1 MMLCNEFCCLLLC
14 SAVPEAPGTPDATHV
29 TGNSITLGW
38 TRPRSDGGN
47 EIKHYIL
54 ERREKKSLRWVKV
67 SAKRPI
73 TELRHRVTNL
83 TEGNEYEFRVMAENG
98 AGVGLASSTSRLFKC
113 KEPTSAP
120 SAPTM
125 IKVDLSFRYIY
136 FVFRSSSDSHP
147 YFLIYHLLKTWS
159 VVKQRQLLIEFVF
172 IQLEGK
178 FCSKLFIDTV
188 LSFYLCLSG
197 H

>member
-1 MMLCNEFCCLLLC
+1 MNIVNVLSREKPIIAFPTLNHVAVYLR
-14 SAVPEAPGTPDATHV
+14 SAVPDAPGTPDATHV

-67 SAKRPI
+67 SSKRPI

-98 AGVGLASSTSRLFKC
+98 AGIGPASSTSRLFKC

-120 SAPTM
+120 SAPTV
-125 IKVDLSFRYIY
+125 IKVGFEKCFSNLQN
-136 FVFRSSSDSHP
+136 VRS
-147 YFLIYHLLKTWS
+147 LMVATIVTKN
-159 VVKQRQLLIEFVF
+159 I
-172 IQLEGK
+172 
-178 FCSKLFIDTV
+178 
-188 LSFYLCLSG
+188 
-197 H
+197 

>member
-1 MMLCNEFCCLLLC
+1 M
-14 SAVPEAPGTPDATHV
+14 PDAPGTPDATHV

-67 SAKRPI
+67 SSKRPI

-98 AGVGLASSTSRLFKC
+98 AGVGPASSTSRLFKC

-120 SAPTM
+120 SAPTV
-125 IKVDLSFRYIY
+125 IKVGFPEAVRKSGVCKNLFFVATKFTGSF
-136 FVFRSSSDSHP
+136 
-147 YFLIYHLLKTWS
+147 LK
-159 VVKQRQLLIEFVF
+159 
-172 IQLEGK
+172 
-178 FCSKLFIDTV
+178 SKLENESVTLKKGV
-188 LSFYLCLSG
+188 
-197 H
+197 HV